1 MKKVIF
7 GFITLIMLT
16 NCSAFNVG
24 LSGASFTGNDAI
36 KVANAVKNGYMLSKD
51 GVKEEV
57 ITNTKNII
65 RSIKNNGSFQR

>member
-1 MKKVIF
+1 
-7 GFITLIMLT
+7 MLT